1 MTKKALPH
9 AWLPGVSGNPKGR
22 PKGAKN
28 HATRM
33 ILALLEGEA
42 EMITRT
48 TIEAAKSGDMVAVRL
63 ILDRLVPVAKE
74 RPVSID
80 LPDISSAAG
89 IAAAQIAIVQAVANG
104 QLVPAKA
111 APWPPS
117 WRPAVRHL
125 KPKNLN
131 SASPHWRSP
140 VNLNQRLKKIEAKQ
154 KFTRPSKEQVER
166 QLNNLL
172 AANGLNREAAAIKY
186 GSVGAFCHALLLKVD
201 KKADSVPTTGHL
213 TAQEHYLQLLKEV

>member
-48 TIEAAKSGDMVAVRL
+48 AIEAAKSGDMVAVRL

-104 QLVPAKA
+104 QLVP
-111 APWPPS
+111 
-117 WRPAVRHL
+117 
-125 KPKNLN
+125 
-131 SASPHWRSP
+131 
-140 VNLNQRLKKIEAKQ
+140 
-154 KFTRPSKEQVER
+154 R
-166 QLNNLL
+166 QGSTL
-172 AANGLNREAAAIKY
+172 AAIVEARRKAFETEEFERRIAALEE
-186 GSVGAFCHALLLKVD
+186 S
-201 KKADSVPTTGHL
+201 S
-213 TAQEHYLQLLKEV
+213 ES